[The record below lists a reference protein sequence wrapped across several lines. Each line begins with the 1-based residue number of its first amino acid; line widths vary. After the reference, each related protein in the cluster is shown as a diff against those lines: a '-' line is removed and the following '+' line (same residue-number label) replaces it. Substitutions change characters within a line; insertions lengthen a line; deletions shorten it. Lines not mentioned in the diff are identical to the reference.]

1 MGLTARAE
9 SSFTDRD
16 HSLHDPSQSLRIE
29 QSLTLDVDQ
38 NKLISGKT
46 KFENYI
52 RQQDTNLSVIFA
64 VLDTDSSKN
73 IDCAEFKRKIR
84 AMHMGLDEE
93 EIIAI
98 FKAMDM
104 NNDGVIS
111 YDELVN
117 MFQSIN
123 TM

>member
-1 MGLTARAE
+1 MR
-9 SSFTDRD
+9 
-16 HSLHDPSQSLRIE
+16 QS
-29 QSLTLDVDQ
+29 
-38 NKLISGKT
+38 
-46 KFENYI
+46 
-52 RQQDTNLSVIFA
+52 DTNLSVIFA

-73 IDCAEFKRKIR
+73 IDASEFKRKIR
-84 AMHMGLDEE
+84 AMNMGLDEE
-93 EIIAI
+93 EIIAL

>member
-1 MGLTARAE
+1 M
-9 SSFTDRD
+9 
-16 HSLHDPSQSLRIE
+16 
-29 QSLTLDVDQ
+29 
-38 NKLISGKT
+38 N
-46 KFENYI
+46 
-52 RQQDTNLSVIFA
+52 
-64 VLDTDSSKN
+64 
-73 IDCAEFKRKIR
+73 
-84 AMHMGLDEE
+84 MGLDEE
-93 EIIAI
+93 EIIAL